1 MNDLL
6 SDDTNEQQEAQK
18 ISLMLQQQERDRTIQ
33 KLTRIKEVYTDG
45 AYSKAEYD
53 LKTEQTKAVL
63 QKISDTILKLE
74 EQQQVSTVIRTAYIK
89 QTYSKGEPLEASW
102 SKETLHA
109 IIKEIRADHGT
120 VTVQMINGQSFLL
133 TQPPHLINQYK

>member
-1 MNDLL
+1 
-6 SDDTNEQQEAQK
+6 
-18 ISLMLQQQERDRTIQ
+18 MLQQQERDRTQQ
-33 KLTRIKEVYTDG
+33 KLQRIRELYTDG
-45 AYSKAEYD
+45 AYSKAEYQ
-53 LKTEQTKAVL
+53 LKTEQTQAIL
-63 QKISDTILKLE
+63 QKISDAIQTIE

-89 QTYSKGEPLEASW
+89 QTYSKGEPIEASW

-120 VTVQMINGQSFLL
+120 VTVEMINGQSFLL